1 MLPSLRHRLHC
12 RRYPARYA
20 QLEILL
26 RNQALSR
33 DQLLRKQQVDFDGMV
48 AFAAANVPYYAECM
62 RDSVG
67 SSPRRRPG
75 PSAADLLDAGL
86 RRDDGVENN
95 GVSLDGLK
103 SIPLLDKDT
112 VRERLDDLLSRDA
125 PRDQVKLGH
134 TGGSTGKPLAFWYDD
149 AKHELMRAGMM
160 RGFMMSGWR
169 PGQKVLNFW
178 GARQDVAAGGVFGSG
193 LGAGL
198 GAIWSDWVAAEKT
211 IAATEFSPAKLQ
223 EWASCI
229 QAYKPVLLYGYAS
242 AMSELARFVISEK
255 LKMPRSLIG
264 IYATAEVLT
273 DTQRDLMQQAF
284 VCKVFNQYGCREV
297 PNIAWECRHGNMH
310 VFADLVLLESE
321 RIDGDDQL
329 IVTSLTNRLM
339 PFIRYK
345 LGDSGRLL
353 DGECACGSPFPLM
366 EMGMCRQ
373 NDWIRGQAGQRIHPG
388 VFNRMLDGQ
397 TRIRQYQWVQT
408 RLDRIQLNLVSSE
421 TLSAETQSALTDKV
435 RQAMDAEVVLEVHYL
450 DEIPRT
456 VSGKQRFVIGLG

>member
-1 MLPSLRHRLHC
+1 
-12 RRYPARYA
+12 
-20 QLEILL
+20 LL
-26 RNQALSR
+26 
-33 DQLLRKQQVDFDGMV
+33 DKQRADFTDIV
-48 AFAAANVPYYAECM
+48 AFAAANVPYYRQRLGVHPEAIPILEK
-62 RDSVG
+62 
-67 SSPRRRPG
+67 
-75 PSAADLLDAGL
+75 DA
-86 RRDDGVENN
+86 
-95 GVSLDGLK
+95 
-103 SIPLLDKDT
+103 
-112 VRERLDDLLSRDA
+112 VRERLDDLLALDA
-125 PRDQVKLGH
+125 DRSQVKLGH
-134 TGGSTGKPLAFWYDD
+134 TGGSTGKPLAFWYDEV
-149 AKHELMRAGMM
+149 KHELMRAGMM
-160 RGFMMSGWR
+160 RGFMMSGWV

-193 LGAGL
+193 WGAG
-198 GAIWSDWVAAEKT
+198 WSDWVAAEKT
-211 IAATEFSPAKLQ
+211 IAATEFSPAKLL
-223 EWASCI
+223 EWARFI

-242 AMSELARFVISEK
+242 AMSELARFVIAEK

-264 IYATAEVLT
+264 VYATAEVLT

-284 VCKVFNQYGCREV
+284 GCKVFNQYGCREV

-310 VFADLVLLESE
+310 VFADLVVLESE

-397 TRIRQYQWVQT
+397 TQIRQYQWVQHA
-408 RLDRIQLNLVSSE
+408 LDRIELNLVASE
-421 TLSAETQSALTDKV
+421 RLSPETQAALADKI
-435 RQAMDAEVVLEVHYL
+435 RQAMGADVMLEVNYL
-450 DEIPRT
+450 DAIPRT
-456 VSGKQRFVIGLG
+456 VSGKQRFVIGMG

>member
-1 MLPSLRHRLHC
+1 MHSFRHWLHR

-33 DQLLRKQQVDFDGMV
+33 ADLLRKQQADFAGIV
-48 AFAAANVPYYAECM
+48 VHAAAHVPYYAESLA
-62 RDSVG
+62 RH
-67 SSPRRRPG
+67 PG
-75 PSAADLLDAGL
+75 
-86 RRDDGVENN
+86 
-95 GVSLDGLK
+95 
-103 SIPLLDKDT
+103 SIPLLEKDA

-125 PRDQVKLGH
+125 QPDQVKLGH
-134 TGGSTGKPLAFWYDD
+134 TGGSTGKPLAFWYDE

-178 GARQDVAAGGVFGSG
+178 GARQDVAVGGVFGPG
-193 LGAGL
+193 LGAGWADL
-198 GAIWSDWVAAEKT
+198 IAAEKT
-211 IAATEFSPAKLQ
+211 IAATEFSPAKLL
-223 EWASCI
+223 EWARFI
-229 QAYKPVLLYGYAS
+229 QAYQPVLLYGYAS
-242 AMSELARFVISEK
+242 AMSELARFVIAEK

-264 IYATAEVLT
+264 VYATAEVLT
-273 DTQRDLMQQAF
+273 DAQRDLMQQAF
-284 VCKVFNQYGCREV
+284 GCKVFNQYGCREV

-310 VFADLVLLESE
+310 VFADLVVLESE
-321 RIDGDDQL
+321 HIDGDDQL

-373 NDWIRGQAGQRIHPG
+373 NDWIRGPAGRRIHPG

-397 TRIRQYQWVQT
+397 TQIRQYQWVQT
-408 RLDRIQLNLVSSE
+408 GLDRITLNLVASE
-421 TLSAETQSALTDKV
+421 KLHTETQAALADKI
-435 RQAMDAEVVLEVHYL
+435 RQAMGAEVILQVNYL

-456 VSGKQRFVIGLG
+456 VSGKQRFVIGLD

>member
-1 MLPSLRHRLHC
+1 MRFLRHWLH
-12 RRYPARYA
+12 RRRFPLRYA
-20 QLEILL
+20 QLDQLL

-33 DQLLRKQQVDFDGMV
+33 DQLLDKQRADFADIV
-48 AFAAANVPYYAECM
+48 AFAAANVPYYRQRLGVHPEAIPILEK
-62 RDSVG
+62 
-67 SSPRRRPG
+67 
-75 PSAADLLDAGL
+75 DA
-86 RRDDGVENN
+86 
-95 GVSLDGLK
+95 
-103 SIPLLDKDT
+103 
-112 VRERLDDLLSRDA
+112 VRERLDDLLALDA
-125 PRDQVKLGH
+125 DRSQVKLGH
-134 TGGSTGKPLAFWYDD
+134 TGGSTGKPLAFWYDEV
-149 AKHELMRAGMM
+149 KHELMRSGMM
-160 RGFMMSGWR
+160 RGFMMSGWV

-193 LGAGL
+193 WGAG
-198 GAIWSDWVAAEKT
+198 WSDWVAAEKT
-211 IAATEFSPAKLQ
+211 IAATEFSPAKLL
-223 EWASCI
+223 EWARFI

-242 AMSELARFVISEK
+242 AMSELARFVIAEK

-264 IYATAEVLT
+264 VYATAEVLT

-284 VCKVFNQYGCREV
+284 GCKVFNQYGCREV

-310 VFADLVLLESE
+310 VFADLVVLESE

-397 TRIRQYQWVQT
+397 TQIRQYQWVQHA
-408 RLDRIQLNLVSSE
+408 LDRIELNLVVSERLSSE
-421 TLSAETQSALTDKV
+421 TQAALADKI
-435 RQAMDAEVVLEVHYL
+435 RQAMGADVMLEVNYL
-450 DEIPRT
+450 DAIPRT
-456 VSGKQRFVIGLG
+456 VSGKQRFVIGMG